1 MKEEELVFSQR
12 GVPPLAATQHLSP
25 ALSPQCRPAQT
36 PGLEELWYGREPAG
50 EKGLEGWTA
59 LVTGGR
65 SQGRCYKTSCGLCL
79 SPAGSPDTRLGA
91 SPIRPSKGG
100 PVSIQ
105 ACHRFPASGLGRKVA
120 GKASVQLGAWLR
132 GQGHRASNTT
142 TNTRGVLV
150 GGFHLQG
157 PKLRCQLPLP
167 HTHPGLIWG
176 LAELAERVGLSPG
189 PPASNLD
196 CYNSLTIP
204 VLLVLQGR
212 RASCQA

>member
-1 MKEEELVFSQR
+1 MVVLTGEGGRAGLQPTW
-12 GVPPLAATQHLSP
+12 GAATGRHSAPVSHAISL
-25 ALSPQCRPAQT
+25 QCRPAQT

-100 PVSIQ
+100 PASIQ

-120 GKASVQLGAWLR
+120 GKASVQPGAWLR
-132 GQGHRASNTT
+132 GQGDRASNTN

-150 GGFHLQG
+150 GGVPPSGSQAEMSAPPPPYTSRPHLG
-157 PKLRCQLPLP
+157 
-167 HTHPGLIWG
+167 
-176 LAELAERVGLSPG
+176 A
-189 PPASNLD
+189 
-196 CYNSLTIP
+196 
-204 VLLVLQGR
+204 GR
-212 RASCQA
+212 TG